1 MSRRPRPLPA
11 TVPGLALAGLLCLF
25 APDLEAQVS
34 GVLQARVRVVSAAP
48 ELQISEVVLRRALT
62 SGTAGRFSHPAETAA
77 QVEVSVRPDST
88 LASRR
93 VRLTIAYLR

>member
-11 TVPGLALAGLLCLF
+11 TVPGLALSGLLCLF
-25 APDLEAQVS
+25 PPDLEAQVS
-34 GVLQARVRVVSAAP
+34 GVLQARVRVVPAAP
-48 ELQISEVVLRRALT
+48 ELQISEAILRKALT
-62 SGTAGRFSHPAETAA
+62 TGTASRLGHPGEPAA